1 MSLKHNVVPKILTEE
16 LTNQFRRNF
25 EDAEVPIQSLAQ
37 SLAEIHGKDGN
48 QVMSVTVYL
57 AKGTPNPTAQ
67 LVMKSIKAKVCYD
80 DGTCGCIED
89 PPGISFQC

>member
-1 MSLKHNVVPKILTEE
+1 
-16 LTNQFRRNF
+16 
-25 EDAEVPIQSLAQ
+25 
-37 SLAEIHGKDGN
+37 
-48 QVMSVTVYL
+48 MSVTVYL